1 MPAMCLQKTARK
13 RTRKT
18 KFVMKIRRYW
28 PLFFILFFSLALTA
42 PACSKKSGCPAEASL
57 KVPKKKKGKTQKGL
71 MSKKMSKK
79 VGG

>member
-1 MPAMCLQKTARK
+1 MPAMFLQKTARK
-13 RTRKT
+13 KARKT
-18 KFVMKIRRYW
+18 EVVMKIRRYW
-28 PLFFILFFSLALTA
+28 PLLFMFFFSIVLTA

-71 MSKKMSKK
+71 MSKKTRKK

>member
-1 MPAMCLQKTARK
+1 
-13 RTRKT
+13 
-18 KFVMKIRRYW
+18 MKIRRYW